1 MDKNF
6 IPKLYISYL
15 ESIFSDDLRIV
26 EEQGC
31 ISDIVLDGGRE
42 DFFISFRYKGRIDV
56 SWCNQMLI
64 FDEGRNLLT
73 SEDTFD
79 EIIYEE
85 LSVLSDYEMQANLI
99 IQIIKVLNGSR
110 FISKQEIETGEM
122 IPSGYDTKKKY
133 IINISKS
140 GAEQNEWEFGNIK
153 IRCK

>member
-1 MDKNF
+1 MDKNV

-15 ESIFSDDLRIV
+15 EKIFSDNLRIV

-31 ISDIVLDGGRE
+31 ISDIVLDGDRE
-42 DFFISFRYKGRIDV
+42 DFFLSFRYKGRIDV

-79 EIIYEE
+79 EIVYED

-99 IQIIKVLNGSR
+99 IQIITVLNGSG

-140 GAEQNEWEFGNIK
+140 GSEQNEWEFGNIK